1 MGMQGTE
8 IWAKQPLGR
17 HNFLLMQQYNLVKI
31 LAAWEM
37 RIEHPLLTGLNYVN
51 INRRLD
57 LAIFFRNKLVFKS
70 LD

>member
-1 MGMQGTE
+1 MHYKIGISSAKTIDIMGMQGTE

-37 RIEHPLLTGLNYVN
+37 RIEHPLLTGLNYTSTLIDV
-51 INRRLD
+51 
-57 LAIFFRNKLVFKS
+57 
-70 LD
+70 